1 MCKKTNFL
9 SFSVLSSFL
18 YYPSANPDPTMRSSF
33 RRPTTKRNYV
43 FSSAPSLSSPLGNFS
58 ILNKNKFRS
67 GVLRAFAGKA
77 RSTVGTTGHSRLL
90 LSWRTKREQLPLR
103 SVMSRSEWA
112 NLAPSPAY
120 EFHGAAQSRFSTYC
134 FSALWLHNMITSRK
148 DVS

>member
-1 MCKKTNFL
+1 MCKNE
-9 SFSVLSSFL
+9 FSIFFHSVFVSL
-18 YYPSANPDPTMRSSF
+18 YYPSEFWSHHAFIFSQ
-33 RRPTTKRNYV
+33 TKRNYV
-43 FSSAPSLSSPLGNFS
+43 FSSALPLSSLLGNFS

-67 GVLRAFAGKA
+67 GVLRAFAGKV
-77 RSTVGTTGHSRLL
+77 RSAAGATGHSRLF

-103 SVMSRSEWA
+103 SVTSWSEWA

-134 FSALWLHNMITSRK
+134 FSALWLHNMVTLRK